1 MEIAKKE
8 LIEKLNSNTICS
20 SNAVYA
26 SARESII
33 DTLQDCDNDELDI
46 DDLYSDLSNTL
57 GGSWLT
63 YTQDIIDYFAKNH
76 NDIDDV
82 LDLDSEPIDLNSCS
96 SVIDVITTLVYS
108 AYEIALNHLL
118 YL

>member
-20 SNAVYA
+20 RNAVYA
-26 SARESII
+26 SARASII
-33 DTLQDCDNDELDI
+33 DNLQDCDDELDI
-46 DDLYSDLSNTL
+46 DE
-57 GGSWLT
+57 
-63 YTQDIIDYFAKNH
+63 
-76 NDIDDV
+76 V

>member
-8 LIEKLNSNTICS
+8 LIEKLNTNTICNR
-20 SNAVYA
+20 NAVYD
-26 SARESII
+26 SARASII
-33 DTLQDCDNDELDI
+33 DTLQDCDDTVDI
-46 DDLYSDLSNTL
+46 DDLYSDLSNTW
-57 GGSWLT
+57 GGSWLI

-76 NDIDDV
+76 NDIDEV
-82 LDLDSEPIDLNSCS
+82 LDLEREPIDLNSCN
-96 SVIDVITTLVYS
+96 SVNDVITTLVYS

>member
-8 LIEKLNSNTICS
+8 LIEKLNNNTICS
-20 SNAVYA
+20 RNAVYD
-26 SARESII
+26 SARASII
-33 DTLQDCDNDELDI
+33 DKLQDCDDELDI
-46 DDLYSDLSNTL
+46 DDVYSDLSNTL
-57 GGSWLT
+57 GGSWLI

-76 NDIDDV
+76 NDIDEV
-82 LDLDSEPIDLNSCS
+82 LDLDSEPINLNSCS